1 MTTAYISHQDCN
13 LHNLGP
19 EHPESPIRLHAIQRV
34 LERSGLIQQ
43 LECLEAVPATTA
55 QIQMAHADLHQTR
68 LTMKLPTEGV
78 VYTDEDTALCP
89 DSLRAA
95 DLAAGGSVL
104 ATEQVLSGAANNAF
118 VAVRPPGH
126 HAEFKAAMGFC
137 FYNNVAIAACRALQ
151 DPRIRRVAILDFDV
165 HHCNGTV
172 DIFKDRPEV
181 LVCSTFQHPYYP
193 ERYAEIDR
201 PNIINCPLAAFSP
214 ASEFRTAIEQQWLP
228 ALYRHEP
235 DMIFISA
242 GFDAHKEDPM
252 GDLNLEEEDYRWV
265 TEQILEVANA
275 LCQGRIVSVLEGGYN
290 PISLA
295 FSVLAHLEVLVT
307 APSSIR

>member
-19 EHPESPIRLHAIQRV
+19 EHPESPVRLHAIRRV
-34 LERSGLIQQ
+34 LERSGLMQ
-43 LECLEAVPATTA
+43 LLDQLDAVPATPE
-55 QIQMAHADLHQTR
+55 QIRLAHADLHQTR
-68 LTMKLPTEGV
+68 LQMKLPSEGV

-89 DSLRAA
+89 DSLHAA
-95 DLAAGGSVL
+95 DLAAGGSIL
-104 ATEQVLSGAANNAF
+104 ATERVLSGAAHNAF

-137 FYNNVAIAACRALQ
+137 FYNNVAIAACHALQ
-151 DPRIRRVAILDFDV
+151 DSRIQRVAILDFDV

-193 ERYAEIDR
+193 ERYSEINR
-201 PNIINCPLAAFSP
+201 PNIVNCPLKAFSP
-214 ASEFRTAIEQQWLP
+214 PSDFRTAVEQQWLP

-235 DMIFISA
+235 DIIFISA

-265 TEQILEVANA
+265 TEQIVAAADA
-275 LCQGRIVSVLEGGYN
+275 LCQGRVVSVLEGGYN

-295 FSVLAHLEVLVT
+295 FSVLAHIEVLAAAST
-307 APSSIR
+307 PDN